1 MELRKIQ
8 VTGGSTHVVSL
19 PKKWVDRTGLGRSDT
34 VAIHEEPDGSLLL
47 IPHSEGRTQ
56 SRTLTVTL
64 PDAPSEEEVVR
75 RLGGAYLAGADE
87 IHIRSG
93 HKMDPKVRQTIRDIT
108 RDLVGVEILEE
119 SASAMVLQDLVGV
132 ADMDLRKTL
141 TRMQRIARIM
151 YDDAITALQA
161 RDAGAAQDVA
171 TRDDELDRLLWMVS
185 KQMHALLEQPRLAAK
200 LNVRPAEALNLF
212 LAARALERMGDH
224 ATKIG
229 TNVAALQGHTIPK
242 AVVESLVQQA
252 NAVKTIWDDAFGSLK
267 RPDFDTASAA
277 ADRGEAAAAWRGG
290 FPSTV
295 RGLDH
300 ETVGPLT
307 LIADSIDRT
316 RGYAI
321 DLAET
326 AMNQTFQSQADGAH
340 GGRAVAVKA

>member
-1 MELRKIQ
+1 MTMELRKIQ

-47 IPHSEGRTQ
+47 IPHSEGRAQ
-56 SRTLTVTL
+56 SRTLTVQL
-64 PDAPSEEEVVR
+64 PDNPSEEEVVR
-75 RLGGAYLAGADE
+75 RLVGAYLAGADE
-87 IHIRSG
+87 IHIRSA
-93 HKMDPKVRQTIRDIT
+93 HKMDPKVRQTVRDIT

-151 YDDAITALQA
+151 FDDAVAALHG
-161 RDAGAAQDVA
+161 RDAAGASDVA
-171 TRDDELDRLLWMVS
+171 ERDDELDRLLWMVS

-200 LNVRPAEALNLF
+200 LSVRPAEALNLF

-224 ATKIG
+224 AAKMG
-229 TNVAALQGHTIPK
+229 TNIAALEGHTVPK
-242 AVVESLVQQA
+242 PVVESLVQQA
-252 NAVKTIWDDAFGSLK
+252 NTVRTMWDDAFASLK
-267 RPDFDTASAA
+267 RPDFAQASAA
-277 ADRGEAAAAWRGG
+277 ADRGEAAAAWRVK
-290 FPSTV
+290 FPNLV

-326 AMNQTFQSQADGAH
+326 AMNQTFQTADGAAPP
-340 GGRAVAVKA
+340 R